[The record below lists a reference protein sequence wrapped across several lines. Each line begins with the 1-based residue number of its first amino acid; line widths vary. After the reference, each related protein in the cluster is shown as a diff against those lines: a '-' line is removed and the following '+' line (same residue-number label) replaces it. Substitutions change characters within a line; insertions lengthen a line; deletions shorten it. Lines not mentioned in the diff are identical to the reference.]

1 MTKYYEGFDH
11 TNSSDDE
18 ETVKSITSTEEEPKH
33 LIEITITQRLSNDTV
48 LYGYLERE
56 KIIDAVPIEASPEN
70 ENPYVFRVDLDIPTG
85 QTFTLKIKNQSAGSN
100 GGIAGHW
107 CYEIRG

>member
-18 ETVKSITSTEEEPKH
+18 EEVASITSTEEEPKH
-33 LIEITITQRLSNDTV
+33 LIEITITQRLSNDTL

-56 KIIDAVPIEASPEN
+56 KIIDAVPIEATPEN
-70 ENPYVFRVDLDIPTG
+70 ENP
-85 QTFTLKIKNQSAGSN
+85 
-100 GGIAGHW
+100 
-107 CYEIRG
+107 